1 MSAHETNEPP
11 KPQAQ
16 DEDYVVVDNTERN
29 RDPEDLIRYRGNWV
43 AWSSDGRKV
52 LVATPDPAKLFD
64 LIDAAGLKP
73 GEYILDAIDAE
84 W

>member
-1 MSAHETNEPP
+1 MSAHEPPGPP
-11 KPQAQ
+11 KTPIQ
-16 DEDYVVVDNTERN
+16 DEEYVVVDSTARN

-52 LVATPDPAKLFD
+52 LVATPDPSKLFD

-73 GEYILDAIDAE
+73 GEYILDALDAE